1 MAAHPCL
8 LRRYEDADRDACL
21 AVFDSNVPR
30 FFAPHERDG
39 FASFLGDLERFSV
52 QYFVLVESAGPH
64 ARMIACAG
72 VGRRDDEARMCWA
85 IVDGARHG
93 EGFGRLLLL
102 VRLVRGA
109 ELGARRA
116 GLDTIPSVA
125 PFFERE
131 GFVITGGEDD
141 HYGPGIHRRDLLLRL
156 DDATVTSLRARVA
169 SLLKDRVTL
178 AEGVLEGS

>member
-1 MAAHPCL
+1 MPLL
-8 LRRYEDADRDACL
+8 LRRYEDADFAACL
-21 AVFDSNVPR
+21 AVFDSNVPK
-30 FFAPHERDG
+30 FFAPHEREG
-39 FASFLGDLERFSV
+39 FASFLGDLARFAV
-52 QYFVLVESAGPH
+52 QYYVLVDDPQG
-64 ARMIACAG
+64 ARPRVIACAG
-72 VGRRDDEARMCWA
+72 VGRRDDEARMCWG
-85 IVDGARHG
+85 IVDATRQG

-141 HYGPGIHRRDLLLRL
+141 HYGPGIHRRDLLLML
-156 DDATVTSLRARVA
+156 DDATVASLRARVA
-169 SLLKDRVTL
+169 SLADGRVVFGN
-178 AEGVLEGS
+178 GVR

>member
-1 MAAHPCL
+1 MPMV
-8 LRRYEDADRDACL
+8 LRRYQDADRAACL
-21 AVFDSNVPR
+21 AVFDSNMPK
-30 FFAPHERDG
+30 FFAAHEREG
-39 FASFLGDLERFSV
+39 FAAFLGDLARFAV
-52 QYFVLVESAGPH
+52 QYFVLVDASP
-64 ARMIACAG
+64 RSRVIACGG
-72 VGRRDDEARMCWA
+72 VGRRDDEARMCWG

-93 EGFGRLLLL
+93 EGLGRLLLL
-102 VRLVRGA
+102 ARLVLGA

-156 DDATVTSLRARVA
+156 DDATVSSLRARVSA
-169 SLLKDRVTL
+169 LVKDRGVL